1 MLSSHSGRL
10 ERLEDIFMN
19 EQKIKGLITELQ
31 CQTYFTQRGFN
42 VSIPLNEDC
51 RYDMIVDFNGI
62 LSRIQVKTCSIS
74 ATGITIPCRSV
85 QVNTKVAK
93 AKKYDKDQID
103 FFATFY
109 NENCYL
115 IGVEECNR
123 SKTLSFENKRV
134 NQYPVNFIDDY
145 LAEKQIQKLLK
156 TIPESKL

>member
-1 MLSSHSGRL
+1 
-10 ERLEDIFMN
+10 MN

-85 QVNTKVAK
+85 QVNTKAAK
-93 AKKYDKDQID
+93 AKNMIKTK
-103 FFATFY
+103 
-109 NENCYL
+109 L
-115 IGVEECNR
+115 IFLLLFTMKIVILLELKNAIEVKPC
-123 SKTLSFENKRV
+123 LSRIKE
-134 NQYPVNFIDDY
+134 
-145 LAEKQIQKLLK
+145 
-156 TIPESKL
+156 